1 MSAREL
7 FNQLVA
13 DRRELNKIQT
23 LIQALRDDSG
33 YHSIDYSQ
41 ERVQTSPN
49 GTTPAEKIVA
59 RILDLEKR
67 EKELTDRFQIHKD
80 KAAGILGEL
89 DWLPCVY
96 LTRRYLDGKTTQEIA
111 KELNYS
117 ESYLFH
123 VGVEAFREIDRR
135 GLCD

>member
-1 MSAREL
+1 MTAREL
-7 FNQLVA
+7 FNQLVT

-23 LIQALRDDSG
+23 LIKALRDDSG
-33 YHSIDYSQ
+33 YHSMDYSQ

-49 GTTPAEKIVA
+49 GVTPAEKIVT
-59 RILDLEKR
+59 RILELEKR
-67 EKELTDRFQIHKD
+67 EKELTDRFLTHKD
-80 KAAGILGEL
+80 KAVRILLEL
-89 DWLPCVY
+89 DWLQEEYVA
-96 LTRRYLDGKTTQEIA
+96 RRYIMGQTTQEIA